1 MKFTIAIDSFKGSL
15 SSYEAGL
22 AVKRGILNA
31 LPNAEVSVFP
41 IADGGEGTVDALAMA
56 CDGEYVEITVH
67 DPLSRPIKASYVFS
81 EKRKLAVIEM
91 SAAAGLPL
99 LSKEERNPMKA
110 TTFGVG
116 EMIIDAINRGARR
129 FIVGIGG
136 SATND
141 GGIGMLSALG
151 YRFLDNDGNLL
162 VNGAEVLSKLAKIE
176 TDSRHKKLAECDF
189 LVACDVK
196 NPLTG
201 ALGCSRVFAPQKGAT
216 ESDIEKMDSW
226 LEKYAD
232 MTASIN
238 PEANKNYPGVGAAGG
253 LGFAF
258 SSYLGAKLK
267 PGIELIID
275 EIGIEDS
282 VKDSDFVITGEGRL
296 DGQSCMGKTPVGVA
310 RVAKKYG
317 KPVIAFAG
325 AVTPDAGECNLHGI
339 DAFFSITRGPISL
352 AEAMESECAKA
363 NLSATAEQAIRLV
376 CAVK

>member
-1 MKFTIAIDSFKGSL
+1 MEVLLRSL
-15 SSYEAGL
+15 L
-22 AVKRGILNA
+22 KRGA
-31 LPNAEVSVFP
+31 Q
-41 IADGGEGTVDALAMA
+41 
-56 CDGEYVEITVH
+56 
-67 DPLSRPIKASYVFS
+67 
-81 EKRKLAVIEM
+81 
-91 SAAAGLPL
+91 
-99 LSKEERNPMKA
+99 
-110 TTFGVG
+110 
-116 EMIIDAINRGARR
+116 R

-151 YRFLDNDGNLL
+151 YRFLDKDGNLL
-162 VNGAEVLSKLAKIE
+162 VCGAEALSKLEKIE
-176 TDSRHKKLAECDF
+176 ISSRHKALSECDF

-201 ALGCSRVFAPQKGAT
+201 VLGCSRVFAPQKGAT

-226 LEKYAD
+226 LDKYAD
-232 MTASIN
+232 ITASIN
-238 PEANKNYPGVGAAGG
+238 PLADKNYPGVGAAGG

-267 PGIELIID
+267 PGIELV
-275 EIGIEDS
+275 IEETGLEES
-282 VKDSDFVITGEGRL
+282 VKDSDIIITGEGRL

-325 AVTPDAGECNLHGI
+325 AVTPDARECNLHGI
-339 DAFFSITRGPISL
+339 DAYFPITRGPISL
-352 AEAMESECAKA
+352 SEAMDSECAKA
-363 NLSATAEQAIRLV
+363 NLSATAEQAIRLA

>member
-1 MKFTIAIDSFKGSL
+1 MKITVAIDSFKGSL

-22 AVKRGILNA
+22 AAKRGILNA
-31 LPNAEVSVFP
+31 VPDAEVSVFP
-41 IADGGEGTVDALAMA
+41 IADGGEGTVDALAVA
-56 CDGEYVEITVH
+56 CEGEYVEITVS
-67 DPLSRPIKASYVFS
+67 DPLSRPIRASYVFS
-81 EKRKLAVIEM
+81 EKRKLAIIEM

-116 EMIIDAINRGARR
+116 EMILDALKRGAQR

-151 YRFLDNDGNLL
+151 YRFLDKDGNLL
-162 VNGAEVLSKLAKIE
+162 VCGAEALSKLEKIE
-176 TDSRHKKLAECDF
+176 ISSRHKALSECDF

-226 LEKYAD
+226 LDKYAD
-232 MTASIN
+232 ITASIN
-238 PEANKNYPGVGAAGG
+238 PLADKNYPGVGAAGG

-267 PGIELIID
+267 PGIELVIR
-275 EIGIEDS
+275 ETGLEES
-282 VKDSDFVITGEGRL
+282 VKDSDIIITGEGRL

-325 AVTPDAGECNLHGI
+325 AVTPDARECNLHGI
-339 DAFFSITRGPISL
+339 DAYFPITRGPISL
-352 AEAMESECAKA
+352 AEAMDSKCAKA
-363 NLSATAEQAIRLV
+363 NLSATAEQAIRLA